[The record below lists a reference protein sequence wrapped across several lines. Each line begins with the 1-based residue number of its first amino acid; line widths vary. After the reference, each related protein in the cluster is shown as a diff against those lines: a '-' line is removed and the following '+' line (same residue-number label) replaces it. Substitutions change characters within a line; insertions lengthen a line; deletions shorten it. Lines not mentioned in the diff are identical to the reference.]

1 MKARWIYVAGLLA
14 LLQGFSGSSGAQTDP
29 ESLARAA
36 RDTADDLPT
45 DVGDDCD
52 LSEGSGRE
60 ELPRDEAC
68 LADLRRR
75 DVSFETATG
84 AGIATPLRFAEVRG
98 VVIRP
103 RSGRPTEHDVTD
115 CTLIAALSRW
125 AGTLRADGIRALSH
139 MSIYRHGARVAGT
152 RRASGHAAAMAIDVS
167 HFEFDDGTSFSVE
180 DDWANAA
187 AGASP
192 CVSMEGESDHQRRVR
207 RVVCAASASG
217 LFQVVLTPHHDRAH
231 RNHVHLEVR
240 PDVTWRIL
248 E

>member
-1 MKARWIYVAGLLA
+1 VKARWSYVAGLLA
-14 LLQGFSGSSGAQTDP
+14 LLQGFSQSSDAQTDP
-29 ESLARAA
+29 ASLARAA
-36 RDTADDLPT
+36 RDTDDHLPS
-45 DVGDDCD
+45 DIADDCD

-60 ELPRDEAC
+60 ELPRDELC
-68 LADLRRR
+68 IADLRRR
-75 DVSFETATG
+75 EVSFEVASAEG
-84 AGIATPLRFAEVRG
+84 VSTPLRFADVRG
-98 VVIRP
+98 VVIHP

-125 AGTLRADGIRALSH
+125 AGTLRADGIRSLSH
-139 MSIYRHGARVAGT
+139 MSIYRRGAHVAGT
-152 RRASGHAAAMAIDVS
+152 SRASGHAAAMAIDVS

-180 DDWANAA
+180 DDWANATP
-187 AGASP
+187 GVSP
-192 CVSMEGESDHQRRVR
+192 CVSLDGESDHQRRVR

-217 LFQVVLTPHHDRAH
+217 LFQVVLTPHHNAAH